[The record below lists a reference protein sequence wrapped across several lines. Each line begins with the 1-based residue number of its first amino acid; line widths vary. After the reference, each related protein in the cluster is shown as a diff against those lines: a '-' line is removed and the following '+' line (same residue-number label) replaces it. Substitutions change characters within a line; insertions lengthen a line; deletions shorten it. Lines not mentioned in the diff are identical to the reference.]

1 MFEGLHPPTIIA
13 LGALI
18 SILGFV
24 FYALLYP
31 VREKQSQME
40 ADIKELKAGQ
50 ARFDKR
56 LDSLEQG
63 QARFD
68 KRLDSLEQGQ
78 ARFDRRMDSLEK
90 KLDQL
95 LAAKS

>member
-40 ADIKELKAGQ
+40 TDIKELKVGQAKLEAGQ
-50 ARFDKR
+50 VK
-56 LDSLEQG
+56 LE
-63 QARFD
+63 
-68 KRLDSLEQGQ
+68 EGQ
-78 ARFDRRMDSLEK
+78 ARFDRRLDSLEK

-95 LAAKS
+95 LAAQS